1 MTETSLK
8 RPKYRDVVAAA
19 DRLKGYAV
27 RTPLIENHM
36 ISKLVGGR
44 VFLKPEVLQ
53 RTGSFKFRGAFN
65 KLVQL
70 SPDQRAK
77 GVVAFS
83 SGNHAQGVAA
93 AAQILGITA
102 TIVMPEDAPVMKTSN
117 TRGYGARIVTFNR
130 FKDDREALARQ
141 ISEETGAT
149 LVPSFDDPDII
160 SGQGTAGL
168 EVCEDLDALGIEAD
182 QFIAPI
188 GGGGLMSGCSLCFK
202 EHFPQT
208 KLYCVEPEGY
218 DDHARSLVSGVREV
232 ADITRAS
239 LCDALMAPMPGSLT
253 FSINQKNLDGGFWV
267 TDDEVRQAV
276 RCAHDGA
283 KLVVEPG
290 GAVGLAAILSGKV
303 DAKDKTTV
311 VLLSGGNMD
320 AKLTAEIL
328 GATTPLS

>member
-1 MTETSLK
+1 MTEITEM
-8 RPKYRDVVAAA
+8 RPAYSDVVAAA
-19 DRLKGYAV
+19 DRVKGFAV
-27 RTPLIENHM
+27 RTPLLENHV

-65 KLVQL
+65 RLVQL
-70 SPDQRAK
+70 SPDQRAN

-93 AAQILGITA
+93 AAEILGIAA
-102 TIVMPEDAPVMKTSN
+102 TIVMPEDAPEIKVKN
-117 TRGYGARIVTFNR
+117 TLDYGARIITFDR
-130 FKDDREALARQ
+130 FKDDREAMGRQ

-149 LVPSFDDPDII
+149 LVPSYDDPDII

-168 EVCEDLDALGIEAD
+168 EVCEDLEALGLEAD

-202 EHFPQT
+202 ERSPQT

-218 DDHARSLVSGVREV
+218 DDHARSLASGVLEI
-232 ADITRAS
+232 ADITRPS
-239 LCDALMAPMPGSLT
+239 LCDALMAPTPGSLT
-253 FSINQKNLDGGFWV
+253 FSINKENLDGGFWV

-276 RCAHDGA
+276 RVAHNAA

-290 GAVGLAAILSGKV
+290 GSVALAALLTGKIK
-303 DAKDKTTV
+303 ARGKTTV

-328 GATTPLS
+328 SSTMPLI